1 MKKLLIVGSLFIVLF
16 SFTTLSTSYS
26 AEIEGVE
33 GIIGLEG
40 NSYLTFIIPDFSE
53 TLIFSFEEDGTF
65 SIALPGEELAGA
77 GTYTKLFGVLFHAE
91 WEGETTTYTLI
102 GISPAFLII
111 GMGERTVI
119 SENGTIT
126 DNIRF
131 FGINTEFTPEE

>member
-16 SFTTLSTSYS
+16 SFTTLSSSYG
-26 AEIEGVE
+26 AEIEGV
-33 GIIGLEG
+33 EG

-53 TLIFSFEEDGTF
+53 TLIFSFEEEGTF

-77 GTYTKLFGVLFHAE
+77 GTYTKLVGVLFHAE
-91 WEGETTTYTLI
+91 WEDETTTYTLI